1 MAESLPDG
9 LLEALSPAQL
19 AGQLLVVGFD
29 GTQLPSD
36 LAAALRAGERAGVIL
51 FRRNLMPDQ
60 GGLNELQRMCGE
72 IARLTPPELPPLITI
87 DEEGGRVARLHPPAL
102 KLPPMRRIA
111 ALGDRAL
118 LERVGA
124 VMGAELS
131 CLGLTMNFAP
141 VVDVDTNPSN
151 PVIGDR
157 AFSRDPV
164 EVSECAAAYLRG
176 LRAGGVQNCLKHF
189 PGHGDTLLD
198 SHLALPTV
206 GHDRERL
213 EAVEILPFRRLAP
226 LADSM
231 MTAHVVYPALDPG
244 CAATLSPRIARDLL
258 RGELGFDGVLFSDDL
273 EMQAIAGHA
282 APEESAPLAIEAG
295 CDLLLVCSRAEA
307 AARVHVALRT
317 RIQSDARFRARCLA
331 AARRSLELRRRGR
344 PRPGT
349 AAELEALLRGEG
361 RQPRGRAR
369 REAGRRGRGVTARS
383 KGAPYRRWRSERS
396 AAR

>member
-1 MAESLPDG
+1 MADGLPEG
-9 LLEALSPAQL
+9 LLEALSPAEL
-19 AGQLLVVGFD
+19 AGQLLVVGFE
-29 GTQLPSD
+29 GTELPAE
-36 LAAALRAGERAGVIL
+36 LRAALGAGERAGVIL
-51 FRRNLMPDQ
+51 FRRNLKP
-60 GGLNELQRMCGE
+60 GLTGLVELQRLCRE
-72 IARLTPPELPPLITI
+72 LAQSAPPALPPLITI

-102 KLPPMRRIA
+102 RLPPMRSIA
-111 ALGDRAL
+111 ALADRAL

-141 VVDVDTNPSN
+141 VVDVDTNPAN

-164 EVSECAAAYLRG
+164 EVAESAAAYLRG

-206 GHDRERL
+206 AHDRARL
-213 EAVEILPFRRLAP
+213 EAVELLPFRRLAA

-231 MTAHVVYPALDPG
+231 MTAHVVYPALDG
-244 CAATLSPRIARDLL
+244 SRAATLSPLISSDLL

-273 EMQAIAGHA
+273 EMQALAGHA
-282 APEESAPLAIEAG
+282 APEESAPIAILAG
-295 CDLLLVCSRAEA
+295 CDVLLVCSRADA
-307 AARVHVALRT
+307 AARVHLALRT
-317 RIQSDARFRARCLA
+317 RIQRDPEFRARCLE
-331 AARRSLELRRRGR
+331 AARRSLALRRRVR

-349 AAELEALLRGEG
+349 AAEIEALLGGEV
-361 RQPRGRAR
+361 AELE
-369 REAGRRGRGVTARS
+369 RELAERLG
-383 KGAPYRRWRSERS
+383 GAPAVS
-396 AAR
+396 